1 MASLLATDTASARG
15 AVADILG
22 LALQTL
28 GALGFGYGIAIY
40 CDWRVALLVT
50 GLLPLLVSGAVIQ
63 TRCVCAC
70 VCGGGGGRRH
80 QNASVYVWEGGGR
93 YRSASG
99 CVCEG
104 GGMHHWTAGLGSKC
118 VSCAGHLVLGKTPC
132 ALPNTS
138 RHFTAAD
145 LLLGQVWDASRAA
158 QARHLQCVCACTVCP
173 PQVHAG
179 YVTRQGWVGGPG
191 SSNNRRH

>member
-63 TRCVCAC
+63 TRWGWATSKIREPD
-70 VCGGGGGRRH
+70 GG
-80 QNASVYVWEGGGR
+80 
-93 YRSASG
+93 SA
-99 CVCEG
+99 
-104 GGMHHWTAGLGSKC
+104 
-118 VSCAGHLVLGKTPC
+118 
-132 ALPNTS
+132 
-138 RHFTAAD
+138 
-145 LLLGQVWDASRAA
+145 LLA
-158 QARHLQCVCACTVCP
+158 
-173 PQVHAG
+173 
-179 YVTRQGWVGGPG
+179 
-191 SSNNRRH
+191 